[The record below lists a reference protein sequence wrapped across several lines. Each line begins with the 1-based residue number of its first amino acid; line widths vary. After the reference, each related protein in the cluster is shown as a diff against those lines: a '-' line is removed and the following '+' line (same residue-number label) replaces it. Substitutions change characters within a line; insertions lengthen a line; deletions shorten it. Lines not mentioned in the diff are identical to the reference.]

1 VHWYWVGRKIIRRCI
16 AVIVLFFNCQSH
28 FLDKNIPVPFI
39 QLLGGMF
46 GPMVRSLVSKI
57 IPNEEVGKI
66 LALVSAAQF
75 FFGMAGSP
83 IYSAIYNKTISTH
96 SEIFNFV
103 TAGFYVFE
111 ILITICIIY
120 VRTVYVTTS
129 VTYTRIINEESEN
142 CGTVTTD
149 EMVA

>member
-1 VHWYWVGRKIIRRCI
+1 VHWYWVGRKIIRRCT
-16 AVIVLFFNCQSH
+16 AVIVLFFNCQSY

-111 ILITICIIY
+111 ILITMY
-120 VRTVYVTTS
+120 VLNNIKLDQKGLY
-129 VTYTRIINEESEN
+129 YTRKLF
-142 CGTVTTD
+142 
-149 EMVA
+149 